1 MLGRTLGYFA
11 ACLTAS
17 SQQLQ
22 RTGLLLLLTEKT
34 EHLDLLTPH
43 AASAPRACIPL
54 HGGAG
59 EVGAATGVVLQR
71 EL

>member
-1 MLGRTLGYFA
+1 MSGRTLGYFA

-17 SQQLQ
+17 SQQHQ
-22 RTGLLLLLTEKT
+22 RTDLLLLLTEKT
-34 EHLDLLTPH
+34 EHSDLLTPH
-43 AASAPRACIPL
+43 ATSAPRACTPL

-59 EVGAATGVVLQR
+59 EAGAAIGVVLQR

>member
-1 MLGRTLGYFA
+1 MSSRTLGHFA
-11 ACLTAS
+11 ACLSAS

-22 RTGLLLLLTEKT
+22 RTGPLLLLTEKT
-34 EHLDLLTPH
+34 EHSDVLTPH
-43 AASAPRACIPL
+43 AASAPRACTPL

-59 EVGAATGVVLQR
+59 EAGAATGVVLQR